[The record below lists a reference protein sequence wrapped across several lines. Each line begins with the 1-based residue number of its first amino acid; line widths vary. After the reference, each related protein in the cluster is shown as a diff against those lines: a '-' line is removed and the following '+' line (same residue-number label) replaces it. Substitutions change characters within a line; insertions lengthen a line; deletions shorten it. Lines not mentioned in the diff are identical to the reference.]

1 MAITLSDGV
10 SNISLP
16 ADLVWEDEHDYH
28 PVEQAVDYT
37 LTGAIL
43 VHVATKLAGRPITLV
58 GEEDHSWVTRATV
71 DALKAYA
78 DVPPDLDSG
87 DGVYQLTLRGVTRDV
102 IFRHHDGEPMAS
114 SIILYKGKEPVSTD
128 WYQIKLKF
136 MEVA

>member
-1 MAITLSDGV
+1 MATTLSDGV
-10 SNISLP
+10 TTITLP
-16 ADLVWEDEHDYH
+16 DDMVWEDEHDYH

-43 VHVATKLAGRPITLV
+43 VHTAIKQAGRPITLV

-78 DVPPDLDSG
+78 DVAPDPETG
-87 DGVYQLTLRGVTRDV
+87 DGVYQLTLRGTTRDV
-102 IFRHHDGEPMAS
+102 VFRHHDGEPMKS
-114 SIILYKGKEPVSTD
+114 SIILYKGKAPVSSD

-136 MEVA
+136 MEV